1 MDVHCVVGH
10 VGLEYLTRHGRVVS
24 LIGTLAVR
32 KLDDKLID
40 YDDIEIEE
48 ESQKKLA

>member
-40 YDDIEIEE
+40 YDDIERRRIT
-48 ESQKKLA
+48 KKLA